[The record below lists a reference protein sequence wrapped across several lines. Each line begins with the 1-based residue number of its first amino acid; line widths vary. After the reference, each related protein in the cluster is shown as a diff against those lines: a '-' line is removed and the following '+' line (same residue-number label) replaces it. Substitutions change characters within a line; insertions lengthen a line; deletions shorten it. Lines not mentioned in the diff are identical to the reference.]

1 MLGVLGG
8 MGPLATVDFLTK
20 LIENTPASCDQDHI
34 ETIVSSASHTPD
46 RSSAIIGTG
55 EDPYPHM
62 KKALVGLER
71 CGADIIAIPCNTA
84 HYWHAALQKE
94 TKLPILHIVDAVVDQ
109 FESSRCNNGV
119 VGILATTGTI
129 QAGVYQTRLLNRGYG
144 YVAPALHS
152 QSDVMHAIR
161 LVKAGQ
167 LALASK
173 ILSVQARL
181 LMDAGCT
188 VIAMACTEIPLALAD
203 ISSDL
208 APFLVDPT
216 KALARAC
223 IQAAGLE
230 PVKLSVI

>member
-34 ETIVSSASHTPD
+34 ETIVSSASRTPD
-46 RSSAIIGTG
+46 RSSAIIGIG

-71 CGADIIAIPCNTA
+71 CGADFIAIPCNTA
-84 HYWHAALQKE
+84 HYWHAALQQE
-94 TKLPILHIVDAVVDQ
+94 TKLPILHIVDAVVDE
-109 FESSRCNNGV
+109 FESSGRSKGV
-119 VGILATTGTI
+119 VGLLATTGTI
-129 QAGVYQTRLLNRGYG
+129 QAGVYQKRLSNRGYAFL
-144 YVAPALHS
+144 APDPQS
-152 QSDVMHAIR
+152 QSDIMHAIR

-167 LALASK
+167 LAYAST
-173 ILSVQARL
+173 ILDAQARL
-181 LMDAGCT
+181 LISAGCT

-203 ISSDL
+203 ITSDL

-216 KALARAC
+216 NALARAC
-223 IQAAGLE
+223 VRAVGIE
-230 PVKLSVI
+230 PSSSV